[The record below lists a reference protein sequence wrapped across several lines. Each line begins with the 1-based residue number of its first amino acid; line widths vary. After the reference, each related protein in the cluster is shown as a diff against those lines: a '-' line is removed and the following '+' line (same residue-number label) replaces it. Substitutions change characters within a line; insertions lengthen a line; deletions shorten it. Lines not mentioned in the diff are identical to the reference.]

1 MRVVGYL
8 RVSTTVQDLEN
19 CRSQILHFANERK
32 LVPVEWVTETI
43 SGIVDWRNR
52 EIGRILEELKPG
64 DVLITSEISR
74 FARSLRQI
82 IEIVELAKKRN
93 ITLHAIKGG
102 WSIDGGMESKIVLFM
117 LGMFAE
123 VERDLVSLRTKEAL
137 AARKQAGIRLG
148 RPKGPGKSRLD
159 QYRPEI
165 IALLRNG
172 SAKNFV
178 ARRYNVSEPT
188 LYNWISKN
196 QIDVAPRVEK
206 VIA

>member
-8 RVSTTVQDLEN
+8 RVSTTDQDLEN
-19 CRSQILHFANERK
+19 CRSQILHFANDRR

-43 SGIVDWRNR
+43 SGTIDWRNR
-52 EIGRILEELKPG
+52 EIGRILRELGPG

-137 AARKQAGIRLG
+137 AARKKAGVKLG

-159 QYRPEI
+159 LFRPEI

-172 SAKNFV
+172 SPKSFV
-178 ARRYNVSEPT
+178 ARRYKVSGPT
-188 LYNWISKN
+188 LYNWLTKN
-196 QIDVAPRVEK
+196 QIDSSPQVERK
-206 VIA
+206 TA